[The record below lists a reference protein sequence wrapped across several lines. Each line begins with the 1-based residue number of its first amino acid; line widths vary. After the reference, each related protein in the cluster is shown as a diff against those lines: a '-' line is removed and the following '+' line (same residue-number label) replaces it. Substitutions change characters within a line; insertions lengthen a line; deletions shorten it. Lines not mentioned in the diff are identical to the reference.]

1 MTDNT
6 QSPVL
11 DLSPSLL
18 PDAPSWWPIQWGWWS
33 LLGLVLAMMLIIAFY
48 LRHRKKKM
56 ASKKAALK
64 LFTLPTQSL
73 TPSGALEVLRQA
85 ALSYYPRERVA
96 QLTGSEWYEFLDSQV
111 TKPIFA
117 HNQQTWQQALY
128 SEQEHTQAEDLVK
141 DCERWIT
148 EALPPKRGGRE

>member
-6 QSPVL
+6 QAPNL

-18 PDAPSWWPIQWGWWS
+18 PDAPSWWPVQWGWWS
-33 LLGLVLAMMLIIAFY
+33 LLGFSLILVLIVAFY

-64 LFTLPTQSL
+64 LFSLPTQPL

-111 TKPIFA
+111 TSPIFSQ
-117 HNQQTWQQALY
+117 NQHMWQQALY
-128 SEQEHTQAEDLVK
+128 SEQAQKRDDE
-141 DCERWIT
+141 CECEIK
-148 EALPPKRGGRE
+148 E